1 MFIPRRGQ
9 LATRMALIPAYPGN
23 ELLYLTTQD
32 VGMDEGRPGLM
43 TSPVQELQEDFPLR
57 PNLLSNLIPFNY
69 NLWLGKRSAAD
80 ML

>member
-32 VGMDEGRPGLM
+32 VGMEEGRSGLM
-43 TSPVQELQEDFPLR
+43 TSPVQELQEDFPLTK
-57 PNLLSNLIPFNY
+57 LIIQPHSFH
-69 NLWLGKRSAAD
+69 LQPMARQEVCC
-80 ML
+80 